1 MSQPIPLWEN
11 GTVPQPA
18 MAEKN
23 RGARSLAGL
32 NPACVSGAKTHI
44 SVVSAMPIA
53 IGVIG
58 PGPDL
63 FSLAVNPKITRAN
76 RSVPKNS
83 AQMAVMC
90 DTGFAKY
97 SPNILAVAILS
108 GSPLVMCLDSSKA
121 LIWLSKR
128 KKTADAAMNAPSNW
142 ATK

>member
-32 NPACVSGAKTHI
+32 NPACVSGAKTQI
-44 SVVSAMPIA
+44 KVVSVIPIA
-53 IGVIG
+53 TGVIG

-76 RSVPKNS
+76 KSVPKNS
-83 AQMAVMC
+83 AQMAFIC
-90 DTGFAKY
+90 ET
-97 SPNILAVAILS
+97 
-108 GSPLVMCLDSSKA
+108 DSE
-121 LIWLSKR
+121 
-128 KKTADAAMNAPSNW
+128 
-142 ATK
+142 